1 MRRRARGRTNEGAE
15 DCIVVIFG
23 ASGDLTK
30 RKLLPAL
37 SALYRQDL
45 LPERFAVLGVSRSQM
60 SGETFRARVAE
71 SVEQYSRDDAIDAE
85 KLREFAQRVHYE
97 PVDTSSAEGYGQLK
111 ARLAALD
118 AEYRTGGN
126 CMYYLAMPPRLYEPT
141 AAHLGHSGLNAQGDG
156 TGWKRIVIEK
166 PFGHDLE
173 SARALNGDLLK
184 VFHEDQ
190 IYRID
195 HYLGKETVQ
204 NVLVFRFSN
213 GIFEPLWN
221 RNYVRYVEITSAE
234 HIGMEGRGA
243 YYDRAGVVR
252 DMVQNHLL
260 QIVGLMAMEP
270 PSSFDADAIRN
281 ESLKV
286 FQSLRPLTER
296 QIAENVVRGQYMPST
311 VRGESLAGYRD
322 EEGVAPD
329 SRTETFVALRFHI
342 DNWRWGGTPF
352 LLRAGKRL
360 PTRVTEV
367 VIHFK
372 PTPHRLLGPET
383 GFPQG
388 RNQLIIRIQ
397 PDEGILLRFGMKL
410 PGAGFEVKD
419 VAMDFHY
426 SDLSDTHISE
436 PYERL
441 LLDCM
446 LGDATLYAR
455 NDVVEACWAFVDPI
469 LEAWEAKPDAKLY
482 GYPAGTWGPKEADA
496 LVRGHADQWRHPCK
510 NLAQDGQYCEL

>member
-1 MRRRARGRTNEGAE
+1 MKRPD
-15 DCIVVIFG
+15 DCILVIFG
-23 ASGDLTK
+23 ASGDLTQ

-37 SALYRQDL
+37 FALHRQDL
-45 LPERFAVLGVSRSQM
+45 LPKRFAVLGVSRTKM
-60 SGETFRARVAE
+60 SDESFRGHVAE
-71 SVEQYSRDDAIDAE
+71 SIERFAGDNGIDAR

-97 PVDTSSAEGYGQLK
+97 PVDTSSAAGYGQLK
-111 ARLAALD
+111 ARLAALHS
-118 AEYRTGGN
+118 EYGTAGN

-141 AAHLGHSGLNAQGDG
+141 AAHLGHSGLNMQGDR

-173 SARALNGDLLK
+173 SAQSLNGSLLRT
-184 VFHEDQ
+184 FHEDQ

-221 RNYVRYVEITSAE
+221 RNYVHYVEITSAE

-270 PSSFDADAIRN
+270 PSSFDAHAIRN

-296 QIAENVVRGQYMPST
+296 EIEENVVRGQYMPST
-311 VRGESLAGYRD
+311 VRGEPVAGYRD
-322 EEGVAPD
+322 EEGVAAD
-329 SRTETFVALRFHI
+329 SRTETFVALRFYI

-383 GFPQG
+383 ELPRG

-426 SDLSDTHISE
+426 SDLSDTHIPE
-436 PYERL
+436 AYERL

-469 LEAWEAKPDAKLY
+469 LKAWEAKPDAKLY

-496 LVRGHADQWRHPCK
+496 LVRGYADQWRHPCR
-510 NLAQDGQYCEL
+510 NLAQDGEHCEL